1 MKIIQ
6 IFFFSEFHFLFQ
18 VSGFTLPVRKGS
30 RFFCGVWWVLCE
42 LISVAFLAAHVLLPV
57 WIKAV
62 IEGTSV
68 AKRGAYLWSA
78 FCFRQWLSET
88 FTQQADHIINSRN
101 HKSAIEAG
109 KTANIGSFM
118 VCSVSLKSLT

>member
-6 IFFFSEFHFLFQ
+6 VFFFSELHFLFQ

-30 RFFCGVWWVLCE
+30 RFFFAG
-42 LISVAFLAAHVLLPV
+42 FAHVLLPV
-57 WIKAV
+57 WIKVV

-88 FTQQADHIINSRN
+88 FTQKVDHIINSRN

-118 VCSVSLKSLT
+118 VCSVSLKSMT